1 MQVALHRGLVL
12 NVVFEIDDNG
22 LLTAPINDSITKK
35 FAKIT
40 SSSDKLYLID
50 IQIKQMAKQDKQDQ
64 KLKDS
69 FSRAIMSVLIESK
82 GKRQQLQE
90 NKEKKVV

>member
-1 MQVALHRGLVL
+1 MLNYANFAKTDIDEIVLDGGFKMQVALHRGLVL

-22 LLTAPINDSITKK
+22 LLTVPINDSITKK

-50 IQIKQMAKQDKQDQ
+50 I
-64 KLKDS
+64 
-69 FSRAIMSVLIESK
+69 
-82 GKRQQLQE
+82 
-90 NKEKKVV
+90 